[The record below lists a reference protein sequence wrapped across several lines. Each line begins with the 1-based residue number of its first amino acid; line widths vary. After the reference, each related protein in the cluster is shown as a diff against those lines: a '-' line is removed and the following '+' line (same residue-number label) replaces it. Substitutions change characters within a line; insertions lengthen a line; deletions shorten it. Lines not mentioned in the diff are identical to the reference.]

1 MRKVIK
7 HLLIIIVTLVALIL
21 LTFYFLGIYT
31 GDNDTNIEVPSVVN
45 IRIDKAKKI
54 LDKEGLRYEIIDS
67 VYSMSHKR
75 MAVTEQDPTA
85 GSMVK
90 PDRRIYVIINSMSKP
105 QVKMP
110 KLVNKSFNLAKV
122 LIKNSGL
129 KLGEVTET
137 YSELGDGFVL
147 KQMHKG
153 EIIEMNQ
160 MIEKGSTIDIWVS
173 RNNSDLENQDEDA
186 TDEDAITDLPMG
198 AE

>member
-1 MRKVIK
+1 MRKGIK
-7 HLLIIIVTLVALIL
+7 HLLIIIVTLIALIL

-31 GDNDTNIEVPSVVN
+31 GDNDTNIKVPSVVN
-45 IRIDKAKKI
+45 IRIDKAKK
-54 LDKEGLRYEIIDS
+54 LLGKEGLRYEIIDS
-67 VYSMSHKR
+67 VYSKSHKR

-90 PDRRIYVIINSMSKP
+90 PNRRIYVIINSMSKP

-147 KQMHKG
+147 KQMHKD
-153 EIIEMNQ
+153 EIIDVNQ

-173 RNNSDLENQDEDA
+173 RNNSDLENLDGDTTEDDGV
-186 TDEDAITDLPMG
+186 TGVPMG
-198 AE
+198 TE